1 MSRPWFQVTALA
13 ERKAEIALRGV
24 IGMPKFYAE
33 YGFNAA
39 GTARDFEK
47 ELKAL
52 GQVDEITL
60 RIYSPGGYVF
70 DALAIHDILAS
81 HPARITAVVD
91 GLAASAATIVLMAAD
106 RVSMPSNAYLMIHN
120 AQGCECGDHRA
131 LGKMA
136 QDLEKYSGD
145 IAKLYVGKIRALKGN
160 ATKKTLTELRTLMDA
175 ETWLSGSE
183 AHALGL
189 VDEVTNEV
197 ALSACLTPLD
207 LATRL
212 PVNLDRVPEAV
223 RGAFDTVAP
232 TTPSEPDNPAMKIR
246 TPLLAPATDAPP
258 AGGTPTPPPA
268 AAPIATA
275 PPPAPVPP
283 AAPPAAP
290 TASAPTPT
298 PPPAPVPA
306 PTGLTLD
313 DVRNAVGEA
322 IAPLTQRLTALEGLR
337 GAGVSPT
344 AWGGQPP
351 VDQPAGNLDAPKTE
365 AEVRDRLS
373 KAKNFT
379 ERREILNQARA
390 AGLKV

>member
-1 MSRPWFQVTALA
+1 MPRPWFQVTALA

-24 IGMPKFYAE
+24 IGVPKMWE
-33 YGFNAA
+33 QYGVNAA

-81 HPARITAVVD
+81 HPARITAVID

-120 AQGCECGDHRA
+120 AQGIEAGDHRA
-131 LGKMA
+131 LVKMA
-136 QDLEKYSGD
+136 QDLEKYSAD
-145 IAKLYVGKIRALKGN
+145 IAKLYAGKIRAMKGS
-160 ATKKTLTELRTLMDA
+160 ATKKTLTDLRAMMDA

-223 RGAFDTVAP
+223 RAAFDTTAP
-232 TTPSEPDNPAMKIR
+232 ATPSEPDNPAMKIR
-246 TPLLAPATDAPP
+246 TPLLAPATDAP
-258 AGGTPTPPPA
+258 AGGGATPPTPTPAPA
-268 AAPIATA
+268 AAPTATA
-275 PPPAPVPP
+275 PPPVAPPAPTAP
-283 AAPPAAP
+283 AAPAP
-290 TASAPTPT
+290 TASAVHTT
-298 PPPAPVPA
+298 APA
-306 PTGLTLD
+306 GLTID
-313 DVRNAVGEA
+313 DVRTVVNEAVS
-322 IAPLTQRLTALEGLR
+322 PLMQRIGTLEGLR
-337 GAGVSPT
+337 NAGVSPT

-351 VDQPAGNLDAPKTE
+351 VEQPAGNLDAPKTE
-365 AEVRDRLS
+365 ADVRALLG

-379 ERREILNQARA
+379 ERREILAKARA
-390 AGLKV
+390 AGINV

>member
-1 MSRPWFQVTALA
+1 MPRPWFQVTALA

-24 IGMPKFYAE
+24 IGVPKMYAD

-81 HPARITAVVD
+81 HPARINAVID

-120 AQGCECGDHRA
+120 AQGIEAGDHRA
-131 LGKMA
+131 LVKMA
-136 QDLEKYSGD
+136 QDLEKYSAD
-145 IAKLYVGKIRALKGN
+145 IAKLYTGKIRALKGN
-160 ATKKTLTELRTLMDA
+160 ATKKTLTDLRAMMDA
-175 ETWLSGSE
+175 ETWLNGSE
-183 AHALGL
+183 AQALGL

-223 RGAFDTVAP
+223 RAAFDTAP
-232 TTPSEPDNPAMKIR
+232 PASPSEPPEPAMNIR
-246 TPLLAPATDAPP
+246 TPLLAPASDSP
-258 AGGTPTPPPA
+258 AGGTSPTPPATP
-268 AAPIATA
+268 PTATA
-275 PPPAPVPP
+275 PPPAPP

-290 TASAPTPT
+290 TASAPTP
-298 PPPAPVPA
+298 PPAAAPVPTA
-306 PTGLTLD
+306 LTLD
-313 DVRNAVGEA
+313 DVRNVLGEA
-322 IAPLTQRLTALEGLR
+322 LSPLTQRITALEGLR
-337 GAGVSPT
+337 AAGVSST

-365 AEVRDRLS
+365 ADVRDRLS
-373 KAKNFT
+373 KAKNFN
-379 ERREILNQARA
+379 ERRDILAQARA